1 MKHIGV
7 VVGTRPEAIKM
18 APVILALQRSKAFK
32 VSVVCSGQHRE
43 LLDGVFELFGLST
56 DFNMGVMSPG
66 QGLSELSSKVILA
79 MDSLMGDQEFDLVL
93 VHGDTTTAMASAMA
107 AFYRGIP
114 VAHVEAGLRT
124 RNLQA
129 PFPEEFNRQVIARLA
144 SLNFAAT
151 DVSAKNLIAEAVPQ
165 ESIYVTGNTVVD
177 AVKLVFEKFL
187 SNDQWVESAFAK
199 LSVEIP
205 GLSRDSAF
213 VLVTLHRRE
222 NHGENFRKV
231 LDAIKDLALK
241 NPEVLFLFPVH
252 PNPIIKTVAEEYFG
266 GVENVVLCR
275 PFGYL
280 ELLLILGLSKVTI
293 SDSGG
298 IQEEGLTLSTPV
310 LVARNDTERPEGLNL
325 GKLEL
330 VGSDTARIVERALV
344 FIESQPRPKSLGL
357 ELENNPFGAGEASS
371 KIVSALTQYLKQGDM

>member
-79 MDSLMGDQEFDLVL
+79 MDSLMSDQEFDLVL

-124 RNLQA
+124 RNIQA

-151 DVSAKNLIAEAVPQ
+151 DVSAKNLIAEAVPE

-187 SNDQWVESAFAK
+187 SNDEWVESAFAK

-205 GLSRDSAF
+205 GLARDSAF

-241 NPEVLFLFPVH
+241 NPKVLFLFPVH
-252 PNPIIKTVAEEYFG
+252 PNPIIKTVAEEYFEAL
-266 GVENVVLCR
+266 ENVVLCR

-280 ELLLILGLSKVTI
+280 DMLLILGLSKVAI

-298 IQEEGLTLSTPV
+298 IQEEGVTLSTPV
-310 LVARNDTERPEGLNL
+310 LVARNDTERPEGLSF
-325 GKLEL
+325 GK
-330 VGSDTARIVERALV
+330 A
-344 FIESQPRPKSLGL
+344 
-357 ELENNPFGAGEASS
+357 
-371 KIVSALTQYLKQGDM
+371 